1 MKQLQIRLLALIL
14 GLALFFNIERLGDGG
29 GAGIGPQTFV
39 YGLVTLAV
47 VTVVASAILPR
58 RPLLFITLLWLP
70 VYLIARWFIFD
81 RYPLVGGI
89 YSYITWT
96 EFVFVAFLL
105 AVAYLVAR
113 ALAEFR
119 EGVAY
124 LAILQ
129 AGGHLPSVDE
139 EADKV
144 DAEVSRSREN
154 ERPLSLVAIQLD
166 SDALSAQVDPLVES
180 ALSAIGTRYARLHL
194 VDEMRQVLRP
204 IDLLLQAH
212 EDDTLLL
219 LCPEAGSTGCK
230 VLADRAR
237 AVLDGAG
244 VPSRYAI
251 ATFPDE
257 ALTFDAL
264 VDRSR
269 EKLVEDAAT
278 ASAARRQTVL
288 TR

>member
-144 DAEVSRSREN
+144 NAEVSRSREN

-166 SDALSAQVDPLVES
+166 SDALSAQVDPLV
-180 ALSAIGTRYARLHL
+180 
-194 VDEMRQVLRP
+194 
-204 IDLLLQAH
+204 
-212 EDDTLLL
+212 
-219 LCPEAGSTGCK
+219 
-230 VLADRAR
+230 
-237 AVLDGAG
+237 
-244 VPSRYAI
+244 SR
-251 ATFPDE
+251 
-257 ALTFDAL
+257 
-264 VDRSR
+264 
-269 EKLVEDAAT
+269 
-278 ASAARRQTVL
+278 
-288 TR
+288 